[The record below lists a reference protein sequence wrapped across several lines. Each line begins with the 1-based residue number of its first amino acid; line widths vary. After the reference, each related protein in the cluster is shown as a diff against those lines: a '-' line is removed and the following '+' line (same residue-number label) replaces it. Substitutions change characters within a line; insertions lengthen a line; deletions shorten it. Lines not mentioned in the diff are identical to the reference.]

1 VPASPPLPPGTA
13 YRISIGIE
21 NWNSSFLPVVKIE
34 TVIDG
39 EVTNRSTS
47 FPLGSKDN
55 ETVAKAITELLKKH
69 IATHSK
75 D

>member
-21 NWNSSFLPVVKIE
+21 DWNSSFLPVVKIE

-39 EVTNRSTS
+39 EVINRSTS
-47 FPLGSKDN
+47 FPLGSTDH
-55 ETVAKAITELLKKH
+55 ETVAKVIAELLKKH
-69 IATHSK
+69 NAIHSK
-75 D
+75 E